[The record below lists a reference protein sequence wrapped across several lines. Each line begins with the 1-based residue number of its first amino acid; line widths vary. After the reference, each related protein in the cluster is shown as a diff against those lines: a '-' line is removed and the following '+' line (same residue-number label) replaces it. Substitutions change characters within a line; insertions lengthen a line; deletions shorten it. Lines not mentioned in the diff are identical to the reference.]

1 MKKVI
6 VLGAGLVGRTIAL
19 ELCGDYQVTSV
30 DANARRLKS
39 LKGRK
44 VKTFKADLS
53 SDSEIKK
60 VIKDFDL
67 VICALP
73 GFMGFKSLKSIIN
86 AGKNVVDISFFPED
100 QFLLDKL
107 ARQKNV
113 IAIVDCGIA
122 PGLANII
129 LGYHNKR
136 MKISNYKCMVGGL
149 PYKRNWP
156 FEYKAFFSP
165 IDVIAEYTRPARLV
179 FNGKV
184 IEKPALSDSEI
195 IYYKE
200 VGELEAFN
208 TDGLRSLLKTM
219 KIPNM
224 VEKTI
229 RYPGHI
235 ELMKVFREI
244 GLFSEEKIDVAG
256 KQVRPI
262 DLTAKLLFP
271 FWSPEKG
278 EKDFTILDLLIEGKK
293 ANKNFLYKYF
303 IFDSYDPAEDNS
315 SMARTTGFTCCA
327 AARFLLEDRYDRKGI
342 CPPEYLGEDEQCFE
356 FIITYLKNKGIRID
370 QSLLSK
376 NSGELK

>member
-1 MKKVI
+1 MKKII
-6 VLGAGLVGRTIAL
+6 VLGAGLVGRTIAI
-19 ELCGDYQVTSV
+19 ELSRDYQVTSV
-30 DANARRLKS
+30 DANSGHLKN
-39 LKGRK
+39 LKNRK
-44 VKTFKADLS
+44 IKTLKADLS
-53 SDSEIKK
+53 SDSEIKR
-60 VIKDFDL
+60 VIKNCDL

-73 GFMGFKSLKSIIN
+73 GFMGFKSLKSIIK

-107 ARQKNV
+107 AKQKGV
-113 IAIVDCGIA
+113 TAIVDCGVA

-136 MKISNYKCMVGGL
+136 MKVSNYKCLVGGL
-149 PYKRNWP
+149 PYKRDWP

-179 FNGKV
+179 LNGKV
-184 IEKPALSDSEI
+184 VEKPALSDPEI
-195 IYYKE
+195 INYKE
-200 VGELEAFN
+200 VGDLEAFN

-224 VEKTI
+224 IEKTM

-235 ELMKVFREI
+235 ELMKVFREV
-244 GLFSEEKIDVAG
+244 GLFSGKEIDVAG
-256 KQVRPI
+256 KPVRPI

-278 EKDFTILDLLIEGKK
+278 EKDFTILDLLIEGNKE
-293 ANKNFLYKYF
+293 NKNVLYRYF

-327 AARFLLEDRYDRKGI
+327 AARFLLEHQYDRKGI
-342 CPPEYLGEDEQCFE
+342 CPPEYLGEDEHCFE
-356 FIITYLKNKGIRID
+356 FIISYLKNKGIRID
-370 QSLLSK
+370 QS
-376 NSGELK
+376 